1 MKEMTNVA
9 DGKDP
14 FHSYERSNN
23 PEVFYIQS

>member
-14 FHSYERSNN
+14 FRSYERPNDLG
-23 PEVFYIQS
+23 VFYIQS